1 MISQQKFFLGVDG
14 GGSKCRVLLTNEQG
28 KTLGEGIS
36 GPANPNQGL
45 DQAINSIL
53 SATEQAIKEA
63 GLSSQCID
71 KIHAGVGL
79 AGVNLPKYRRMLE
92 QWDHPFAQ
100 MHITTDLEIACLGAH
115 DGEDGAV
122 IISGTG
128 SVGMVRV
135 NGEQHAFGGYGFSV
149 GDQGSGAWIGHQAVV
164 NTLLALDGLR
174 PVSALVDSLMSYTQC
189 ADAQQL
195 AEKMANLPPSAYA
208 RLAPL
213 VIKQAE
219 TQRDTIALDIIM
231 SAADYINQLS
241 RKLLAY
247 KPPRLAMIGG
257 LATPLHGWLAEDVK
271 PKIKAALH
279 SPEVGAI
286 LFVQQK
292 DAISENH

>member
-1 MISQQKFFLGVDG
+1 MTSQQKYFLGVDG
-14 GGSKCRVLLTNEQG
+14 GGSKCRVLLTDDQG
-28 KTLGEGIS
+28 KPLGEGIS

-45 DQAINSIL
+45 DLAINSIL
-53 SATEQAIKEA
+53 SATEQALKDA
-63 GLSSQCID
+63 GLSVQCID
-71 KIHAGVGL
+71 QIYAGVGL

-115 DGEDGAV
+115 DGEDGGV

-128 SVGMVRV
+128 SVAMVRV
-135 NGEQHAFGGYGFSV
+135 KGEQHAFGGYGFSV

-164 NTLLALDGLR
+164 SCLLALDGLV
-174 PVSALVDSLMSYTQC
+174 PESDLVGKLLSYTQC
-189 ADAQQL
+189 TDAQQL

-213 VIKQAE
+213 VIEQAE
-219 TQRDTIALDIIM
+219 TQKDAIALDILM
-231 SAADYINQLS
+231 SAADYINQLC

-247 KPPRLAMIGG
+247 HPPRLAMIGG
-257 LATPLHGWLAEDVK
+257 LAAPLNSWLAEDVK
-271 PKIKAALH
+271 PYIKTAIH

-292 DAISENH
+292 YAISEKH

>member
-1 MISQQKFFLGVDG
+1 MTSQQQYFLGVDG

-28 KTLGEGIS
+28 EALGEGIS

-45 DQAINSIL
+45 DLAINSIL
-53 SATEQAIKEA
+53 SATEQALKEA

-71 KIHAGVGL
+71 QIHAGVGL

-100 MHITTDLEIACLGAH
+100 MYITTDLEIACLGAH

-128 SVGMVRV
+128 SVGMVRI
-135 NGEQHAFGGYGFSV
+135 NGQQHSFGGYGFGV

-164 NTLLALDGLR
+164 NSLLALDGLI
-174 PVSALVDSLMSYTQC
+174 PMSELVDKLLSFTQC
-189 ADAQQL
+189 TDAQQM
-195 AEKMANLPPSAYA
+195 AEKMSNLPPSAYA

-213 VIKQAE
+213 VIERAE
-219 TQRDTIALDIIM
+219 TQKDAIALDIVM
-231 SAADYINQLS
+231 SAADYINKLF

-247 KPPRLAMIGG
+247 HPPRVAMIGG
-257 LATPLHGWLAEDVK
+257 LSAPLQNWLAEDVR
-271 PKIKAALH
+271 PHIQTAIH
-279 SPEVGAI
+279 SPEVGAV

-292 DAISENH
+292 NAISETL

>member
-1 MISQQKFFLGVDG
+1 MINQQKYFLGVDG
-14 GGSKCRVLLTNEQG
+14 GGSKCRVLLTNELG
-28 KTLGEGIS
+28 EALGEGIS

-53 SATEQAIKEA
+53 SATEQALKQA
-63 GLSSQCID
+63 DLPSHCID

-128 SVGMVRV
+128 SVGMVC
-135 NGEQHAFGGYGFSV
+135 NKGTQHAFGGYGFSV
-149 GDQGSGAWIGHQAVV
+149 GDQGSGAWIGHQAVIQC
-164 NTLLALDGLR
+164 LLALDGLR
-174 PVSALVDSLMSYTQC
+174 PRSELVDKLLSFTQC
-189 ADAQQL
+189 ADTQQL

-213 VIKQAE
+213 VIAQAE
-219 TQRDTIALDIIM
+219 SQKDAIALDILM

-241 RKLLAY
+241 RKLLSFH
-247 KPPRLAMIGG
+247 PPRLAMIGG
-257 LATPLHGWLAEDVK
+257 LAEPIRSWLAEDVK
-271 PKIKAALH
+271 PHIQEAIH

-286 LFVQQK
+286 LYIKQK
-292 DAISENH
+292 SVISENV

>member
-1 MISQQKFFLGVDG
+1 MNSQQKFFLGVDG

-28 KTLGEGIS
+28 TALGEGIS

-45 DQAINSIL
+45 DLAINSIL
-53 SATEQAIKEA
+53 SATEQALKDA
-63 GLSSQCID
+63 GLSSDHID
-71 KIHAGVGL
+71 QLYAGVGL

-100 MHITTDLEIACLGAH
+100 MYITTDLEIACLGAH

-135 NGEQHAFGGYGFSV
+135 EGQQHAFGGYGFSV
-149 GDQGSGAWIGHQAVV
+149 GDQGSGAWIGHQAVI
-164 NTLLALDGLR
+164 NSLLALDGLK
-174 PVSALVDSLMSYTQC
+174 PSSELVPRLLSHTQC
-189 ADAQQL
+189 TDAQQL

-213 VIKQAE
+213 VIEQAE
-219 TQRDTIALDIIM
+219 SQQDAIALDILM

-241 RKLLAY
+241 RKLLTY
-247 KPPRLAMIGG
+247 HPPRLAMIGG
-257 LATPLHGWLAEDVK
+257 LATPIHPWLAEDVK
-271 PKIKAALH
+271 PHIKTAIH

-286 LFVQQK
+286 LFVKQK
-292 DAISENH
+292 NAISENI